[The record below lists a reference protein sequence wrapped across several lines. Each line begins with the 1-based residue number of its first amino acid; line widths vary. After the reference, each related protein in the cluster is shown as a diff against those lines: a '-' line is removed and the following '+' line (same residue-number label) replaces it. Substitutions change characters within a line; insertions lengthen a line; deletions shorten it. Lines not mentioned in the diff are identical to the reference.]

1 MCSNKTYYK
10 RIFSVSFVY
19 KLSNLNE
26 KCFKPILRSLEIV
39 SHFDIIVNFLYHRF
53 VHSIFVH
60 NTWLTTAFM
69 YMFGVF
75 GLSVWSFSSHSKI
88 FTHSE
93 TSPLSVKGCTFSTM
107 FDTYGHWAVRFFFS
121 VSHLL
126 WHRACIYNGHLR
138 GPVTLS
144 LNAERLV
151 VELSLPV
158 LTT

>member
-1 MCSNKTYYK
+1 MIKVELNSMCSNKTYYK
-10 RIFSVSFVY
+10 RIFSVSFIY
-19 KLSNLNE
+19 KLSNLN
-26 KCFKPILRSLEIV
+26 KKSIKPILRSLEIV

-60 NTWLTTAFM
+60 NTWLTIAFN
-69 YMFGVF
+69 YMFGV
-75 GLSVWSFSSHSKI
+75 SSHSKI
-88 FTHSE
+88 FTHLE

-107 FDTYGHWAVRFFFS
+107 FDTYGHWAVRVFFS
-121 VSHLL
+121 VPHLL